1 MIKELILP
9 RGKGEPDSMKK
20 SERRIGYLGPVGTFT
35 GLAVHALF
43 PDEEMTNLHAFPTI
57 ENCLLAAHQRTTD
70 VTVVPIENSIGGSVS
85 MTLDWLIHEV
95 EVPIQAEVR
104 LPVHHELLAHP
115 AQAEQTEFE
124 TVYAHPQALKQ
135 CDQYLRT
142 HYPEIEQRPMNSSAE
157 AAWLVANN
165 PDKPWLSIS
174 NFIAKEIYELE
185 AIQSNIE
192 NNGMNMTRFIALG
205 YEELDLRAD
214 FQKSSMIVSF
224 PENELMTLHQVLGLV
239 DRYDIKPTKIESAP
253 MKTELGHYVFFIDLD
268 TTGKSDAYQQLCQ
281 DIRNLGCSLRHLG
294 TYPTL
299 IADIAY
305 GGDR

>member
-1 MIKELILP
+1 MLLKE
-9 RGKGEPDSMKK
+9 KGEQGEMTKK
-20 SERRIGYLGPVGTFT
+20 ERRIGYLGPVGTFT

-57 ENCLLAAHQRTTD
+57 ENCLLAAHQRKTD

-115 AQAEQTEFE
+115 AQVEQTEFE
-124 TVYAHPQALKQ
+124 IVYAHPQALKQ
-135 CDQYLRT
+135 CDQYLRR
-142 HYPEIEQRPMNSSAE
+142 HYPDIEQRPMNSSAE

-174 NFIAKEIYELE
+174 NFIAKEIYQLE
-185 AIQSNIE
+185 AIQNNIE

-239 DRYDIKPTKIESAP
+239 DKYAIRPTKIESAP

-299 IADIAY
+299 VADIAY

>member
-1 MIKELILP
+1 MTKVLLIE
-9 RGKGEPDSMKK
+9 KGERGEVMKK
-20 SERRIGYLGPVGTFT
+20 ERRIGYLGPAGTFT

-43 PDEEMTNLHAFPTI
+43 PDEEMTNLHSFPSI
-57 ENCLLAAHQRTTD
+57 EECLLAAHQRKTD

-115 AQAEQTEFE
+115 AQVGQRDFE
-124 TVYAHPQALKQ
+124 IVYAHPQALKQ

-142 HYPEIEQRPMNSSAE
+142 HHPDIEQRPMNSSAE

-165 PDKPWLSIS
+165 PDKAWLSIS
-174 NFIAKEIYELE
+174 NFIAKEIYQLK

-192 NNGMNMTRFIALG
+192 NNGMNTTRFIALG
-205 YEELDLRAD
+205 YEKLDLVAE

-224 PENELMTLHQVLGLV
+224 PENELMTLYQVLGV
-239 DRYDIKPTKIESAP
+239 IDKYDIKPTKIESAP

-268 TTGKSDAYQQLCQ
+268 TTGKREAYQLLCQ
-281 DIRNLGCSLRHLG
+281 DIRNLGCGLRQLG

-299 IADIAY
+299 EANLAY
-305 GGDR
+305 RGVGEL

>member
-1 MIKELILP
+1 
-9 RGKGEPDSMKK
+9 MKK
-20 SERRIGYLGPVGTFT
+20 QERRIGYLGPVGTFT
-35 GLAVHALF
+35 GLAVQALF
-43 PDEEMTNLHAFPTI
+43 PDEEMTNLQSFTSI
-57 ENCLLAAHQRTTD
+57 ENCLLAAHQRKTD

-95 EVPIQAEVR
+95 EVPIQGEVR

-115 AQAEQTEFE
+115 AQVKQTEFDI
-124 TVYAHPQALKQ
+124 VYAHPQALKQ
-135 CDQYLRT
+135 CDQYLRM
-142 HYPEIEQRPMNSSAE
+142 HHPNIEQRPMNSSAE

-165 PDKPWLSIS
+165 PEKPWLSIS
-174 NFIAKEIYELE
+174 NFIAKEIYQLE

-205 YEELDLRAD
+205 YEKLDLPED

-224 PENELMTLHQVLGLV
+224 PENELMTLYQVLGLIEK
-239 DRYDIKPTKIESAP
+239 YQIKPTKIESAP

-268 TTGKSDAYQQLCQ
+268 TTGKMDAYDQLCW

-294 TYPTL
+294 SYPTL
-299 IADIAY
+299 QADIAY
-305 GGDR
+305 TFNK